1 MTSEKRKL
9 FYSLFFPV
17 VFLLVIW
24 LVALAEYIFN
34 VSFAEYGL
42 YPRTAKGAIGI
53 ITSPLIHGD
62 LNHLYANSIPLFV
75 LGATLFYFYRS
86 IALRVFILIYLFT
99 NIWVWGMGRES
110 FHIGASGVV
119 YGLAAFLFVS
129 GLLRKEPRLMAIS
142 MLVAFL
148 YGSLIWGVFPELFPE
163 KNISWEGHLM
173 GILSGVVF
181 AIYFRDKGPQKR
193 KYSWDFEEE
202 DDDEEDDEPKYWHLP
217 EGMDYK
223 A

>member
-1 MTSEKRKL
+1 
-9 FYSLFFPV
+9 
-17 VFLLVIW
+17 
-24 LVALAEYIFN
+24 
-34 VSFAEYGL
+34 
-42 YPRTAKGAIGI
+42 
-53 ITSPLIHGD
+53 
-62 LNHLYANSIPLFV
+62 
-75 LGATLFYFYRS
+75 
-86 IALRVFILIYLFT
+86 
-99 NIWVWGMGRES
+99 
-110 FHIGASGVV
+110 
-119 YGLAAFLFVS
+119 
-129 GLLRKEPRLMAIS
+129 MAIS